1 MAKIEK
7 EIDRKSSVVLEIAE
21 YNNVCSMDCANV
33 VQNVIVLNLFVIA
46 YACRLLWSLSGA
58 SLFYRGT
65 DKEAQ
70 AN

>member
-46 YACRLLWSLSGA
+46 YACLSGA